1 MRGWIQR
8 FFYGR
13 YGYDQLNWCL
23 LFLYLFFLLITMVT
37 DLVFFHVLSLGCGL
51 FAVFRLLSRNFPR
64 RRAENAAFL
73 RVAGPALRN
82 LKLWKTMLRDKEHRY
97 FKCPG
102 CGQRLRVPRGKG
114 RISINCRS
122 CGAAFE
128 RNT

>member
-1 MRGWIQR
+1 
-8 FFYGR
+8 
-13 YGYDQLNWCL
+13 
-23 LFLYLFFLLITMVT
+23 
-37 DLVFFHVLSLGCGL
+37 
-51 FAVFRLLSRNFPR
+51 
-64 RRAENAAFL
+64 
-73 RVAGPALRN
+73 VAGPALRN